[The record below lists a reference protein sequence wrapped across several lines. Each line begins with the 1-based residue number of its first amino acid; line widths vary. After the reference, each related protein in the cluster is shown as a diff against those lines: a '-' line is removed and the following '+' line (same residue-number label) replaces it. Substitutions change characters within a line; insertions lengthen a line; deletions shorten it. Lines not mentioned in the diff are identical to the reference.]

1 MPHHDF
7 DRPGIDYV
15 IQYYDVNKA
24 KIPKL
29 AYNWM
34 AASGLPDFV
43 EKVHR
48 ATHKLKHKNQENEK
62 LHGKPK
68 DVLAKYELFDLNER
82 PSEKKPVE
90 VAENLTEPEIKVKQV
105 ELEVVDV
112 HKAAELNVNGSED
125 KKEDDKKTDKLSK
138 ENEIVKKNDL
148 KYYYVV
154 VVEKLYSDYFSEH
167 EPHPLFNN
175 F

>member
-82 PSEKKPVE
+82 PAEKNNVVSGVAEQESEEGGLKKNFKKKPVE
-90 VAENLTEPEIKVKQV
+90 VAENLAEPEIKVKQV

-125 KKEDDKKTDKLSK
+125 KKEDDKKT
-138 ENEIVKKNDL
+138 
-148 KYYYVV
+148 
-154 VVEKLYSDYFSEH
+154 
-167 EPHPLFNN
+167 
-175 F
+175 